1 MPTEAEDDSRREA
14 HVVLSLCSPRA
25 GVRIHEIGQH
35 VFGLEQTQ
43 CHVAG

>member
-14 HVVLSLCSPRA
+14 HVVLSLRSPRA
-25 GVRIHEIGQH
+25 GVRIPEIGQH

-43 CHVAG
+43 SDEVG